1 MQLFTKYFSYLLLSV
16 LLLSTTGCFG
26 DIKKQ
31 IEEEEAFKL
40 ETFRWESI
48 PQNIQDQVSGAGCTY
63 YSNVNTEDIIM
74 TNGLVKINGI
84 FEILNYKSSNENYT
98 RDIYENERWI
108 IYGDVIENTDGSL
121 TGTMKLRS
129 KSKDGSTTVNIKK
142 MCGS

>member
-1 MQLFTKYFSYLLLSV
+1 
-16 LLLSTTGCFG
+16 
-26 DIKKQ
+26 
-31 IEEEEAFKL
+31 
-40 ETFRWESI
+40 
-48 PQNIQDQVSGAGCTY
+48 
-63 YSNVNTEDIIM
+63 M